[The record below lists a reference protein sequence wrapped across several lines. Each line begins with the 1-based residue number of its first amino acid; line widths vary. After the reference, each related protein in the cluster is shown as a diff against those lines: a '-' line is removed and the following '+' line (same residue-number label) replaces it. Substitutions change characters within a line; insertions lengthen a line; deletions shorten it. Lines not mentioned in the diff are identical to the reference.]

1 MAEKLWSTGLVQVE
15 VKWGGSRTEEKSA
28 TSAEKVQPMVRV
40 VDMAEEEVVFQR
52 REDSLSERQLKD
64 R

>member
-1 MAEKLWSTGLVQVE
+1 MGRITNRS
-15 VKWGGSRTEEKSA
+15 EEKSA

-40 VDMAEEEVVFQR
+40 ADMAEEEVVFQR